1 MHTPWTLTA
10 TWTRW
15 RPYVAAVMLLCAGAT
30 SAWAAPNQ
38 NALAADDGLG
48 QFLLS
53 QGLVKQ
59 IDRLRERTNAVSSQ
73 LAINAMGLIGV
84 PYVWGGSQTD
94 EGLDCSGL
102 VQAVYAQASGVLLP
116 RRAAEQAA
124 AATPI
129 ADSDLRPGDLV
140 FFNTLRRAFSH
151 VGIYVG
157 EGKFVHAPKPGA
169 AVRIESMN
177 KRYWQHRFE
186 GARRV
191 DLARTA
197 THAAVTNTP

>member
-1 MHTPWTLTA
+1 MQPSCHFSFKRLALRKRVWALVLG
-10 TWTRW
+10 WSNLS
-15 RPYVAAVMLLCAGAT
+15 VVL
-30 SAWAAPNQ
+30 AAPNSHATAPDSIG
-38 NALAADDGLG
+38 N
-48 QFLLS
+48 FLVA
-53 QGLVKQ
+53 QGLVQQ
-59 IDRLRERTNAVSSQ
+59 IDGLRERTNALSSQ
-73 LAINAMGLIGV
+73 LAMNAMGLIGV
-84 PYVWGGSQTD
+84 PYVWGGSQTNK
-94 EGLDCSGL
+94 GLDCSGL
-102 VQAVYAQASGVLLP
+102 VQAVYKQASGVVLP
-116 RRAAEQAA
+116 RNASQQAA

-129 ADSDLRPGDLV
+129 DNNELRPGDLV